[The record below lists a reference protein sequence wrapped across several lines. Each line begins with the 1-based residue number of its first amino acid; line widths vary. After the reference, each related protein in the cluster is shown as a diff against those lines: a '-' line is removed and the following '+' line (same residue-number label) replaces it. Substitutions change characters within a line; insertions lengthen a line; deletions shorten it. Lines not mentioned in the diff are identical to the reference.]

1 VEIVVKTLGVFIVV
15 IFGLCI
21 SQAYGQSGLSLTQE
35 TLWKQGRKYLAEGK
49 AAEAKSIFEDLLK
62 KYPREPDLHLFSGI
76 ASLRLQDTQA
86 AEININKVLVL
97 APDHVEARALLGWL
111 KMEVHKDYPAA
122 IKEYVRVIELKPD
135 TAEAFNNLG
144 VAYKKN
150 GDLEKAVE
158 SFNRALELRQDYSEA
173 WSNRGWSYAEQRRWS
188 EARKD
193 FERVLELNPDDQGA
207 LYGLSRVLREQ
218 RDYAG
223 AQKALKSL
231 IARSPNFVYW
241 LEWGQIQL
249 VRYYWVGI
257 LIAVALLLR
266 SRYRRIRRESNGG

>member
-1 VEIVVKTLGVFIVV
+1 MLRPLG
-15 IFGLCI
+15 I
-21 SQAYGQSGLSLTQE
+21 SLIGILGICLSFAYGQSGSSLTRE
-35 TLWKQGRKYLAEGK
+35 TLWQQGRRYLAEGK
-49 AAEAKSIFEDLLK
+49 AAEAKGIFEDLLK
-62 KYPREPDLHLFSGI
+62 KYPKEPDLHLFLGI

-86 AEININKVLVL
+86 AEIHINKVLAL
-97 APDHVEARALLGWL
+97 APDHVEARTLLGWL
-111 KMEVHKDYPAA
+111 KMEVYRDYPAA

-150 GDLEKAVE
+150 GDLEKAVG
-158 SFNRALELRQDYSEA
+158 SFNRALELRRDYSEVL
-173 WSNRGWSYAEQRRWS
+173 SNRGWSYAEQRRWS
-188 EARKD
+188 EARRD
-193 FERVLELNPDDQGA
+193 FERALELDPDDAGA
-207 LYGLSRVLREQ
+207 LYGLSRVLRQQ

-231 IARSPNFVYW
+231 IARSPNFLYW
-241 LEWGQIQL
+241 LEWGQILL

-266 SRYRRIRRESNGG
+266 SRYRKARRKPNGG